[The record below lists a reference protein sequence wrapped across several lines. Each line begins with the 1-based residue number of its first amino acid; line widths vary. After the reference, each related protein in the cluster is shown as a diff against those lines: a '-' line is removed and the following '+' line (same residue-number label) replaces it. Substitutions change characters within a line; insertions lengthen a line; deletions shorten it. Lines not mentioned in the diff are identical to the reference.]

1 MRKYIPTHF
10 VPQASAIE
18 IYYRIQSKIHK
29 AEETARLW
37 EGLKPEVSLPE
48 YMHYKNTVGRFL
60 HPDLGTQKLVAQ
72 KTNPLQ
78 KGWEKVPFRN
88 KFRKPQKKALKS
100 KKLFFLRLSE
110 KL

>member
-37 EGLKPEVSLPE
+37 KGLKPEVSLPE

-78 KGWEKVPFRN
+78 KGWEKCVLEKN
-88 KFRKPQKKALKS
+88 LGNPQKKALKS
-100 KKLFFLRLSE
+100 KKLFLSQT
-110 KL
+110 

>member
-1 MRKYIPTHF
+1 
-10 VPQASAIE
+10 
-18 IYYRIQSKIHK
+18 
-29 AEETARLW
+29 
-37 EGLKPEVSLPE
+37 
-48 YMHYKNTVGRFL
+48 MHYINTVGRFL

-88 KFRKPQKKALKS
+88 KFS
-100 KKLFFLRLSE
+100 LRLSE